1 METAFLLSR
10 KEGGGSQVI
19 LPQGLGTEC
28 QFLHSL
34 ILILV
39 SSSAPL
45 PKDRIKW
52 LWFALT
58 LYRKSLN
65 QASRGHGGKYTKTC
79 RSNFPAVTWLDNGHC
94 GALMCRFHTADEA
107 NDLWI
112 KRGSTHPCGVVCSA
126 RKEMAHPDASF
137 LTCVRSA
144 PDLVPWN
151 QTSFIGLISDYLD
164 IAPRGLARRQADR

>member
-10 KEGGGSQVI
+10 KKGGGSQGI

-52 LWFALT
+52 LWFTLT
-58 LYRKSLN
+58 PYRKSLN
-65 QASRGHGGKYTKTC
+65 QASLGHAGKYTKTC
-79 RSNFPAVTWLDNGHC
+79 RSNFPAVTWLDN
-94 GALMCRFHTADEA
+94 ALTCRSYMA

-112 KRGSTHPCGVVCSA
+112 KRGSTHPCGMVGGA
-126 RKEMAHPDASF
+126 HEETAHPDASF
-137 LTCVRSA
+137 LTFVHSA

-164 IAPRGLARRQADR
+164 IAPLGLPRRQADR

>member
-10 KEGGGSQVI
+10 KEGGGSQGI

-58 LYRKSLN
+58 PYRKSLN
-65 QASRGHGGKYTKTC
+65 QASLGHAGKYTKTC
-79 RSNFPAVTWLDNGHC
+79 RSNFPAVTWLDN
-94 GALMCRFHTADEA
+94 ALTCRSYMA

-112 KRGSTHPCGVVCSA
+112 KRGSTHPCGMVGGA
-126 RKEMAHPDASF
+126 HEETAHPDASF
-137 LTCVRSA
+137 LTFVHSA

-164 IAPRGLARRQADR
+164 IAPLGLPRRQADR